1 MLVNINENT
10 TSLINDGYGITRDL
24 DAKTQITQTKVFRAS
39 LGFDLYILINF
50 AIYSL

>member
-10 TSLINDGYGITRDL
+10 ISLNKDGYGINRDL
-24 DAKTQITQTKVFRAS
+24 EAKTQITQTKVFRAS
-39 LGFDLYILINF
+39 LGFDWYCLISF